1 MAQDD
6 SPQPKPQPQP
16 PPGGKNGPSAWRT
29 LGQLS
34 TLGIAMVA
42 AVAIGLG
49 IGYGL
54 DRLLG
59 TEPWLTM
66 LFALLGIVAAF
77 LNLFR
82 DLRKFGQW

>member
-6 SPQPKPQPQP
+6 SPQPQP
-16 PPGGKNGPSAWRT
+16 PPRGGTPGPSAWRT
-29 LGQLS
+29 LAQLS
-34 TLGIAMVA
+34 TLGIGMVA

-66 LFALLGIVAAF
+66 LFALFGIVAAF

-82 DLRKFGQW
+82 DLKKFGQL

>member
-1 MAQDD
+1 MAEED
-6 SPQPKPQPQP
+6 SPQPQP
-16 PPGGKNGPSAWRT
+16 PRGGKNGPSALRT
-29 LGQLS
+29 LAQLS

-54 DRLLG
+54 DRWLG

-66 LFALLGIVAAF
+66 LFALFGIVAAF

-82 DLRKFGQW
+82 DLKKFGQW

>member
-1 MAQDD
+1 MGQDD
-6 SPQPKPQPQP
+6 SPQPQPQP
-16 PPGGKNGPSAWRT
+16 GGGKNGPSALRT
-29 LGQLS
+29 LAQLS

-66 LFALLGIVAAF
+66 LFALFGIVAAF

-82 DLRKFGQW
+82 DLKKFGQW

>member
-6 SPQPKPQPQP
+6 SPQPQPGPEP
-16 PPGGKNGPSAWRT
+16 PRGGTHGPSAWRT

-34 TLGIAMVA
+34 TLGIGMAV
-42 AVAIGLG
+42 AVAIGLAM
-49 IGYGL
+49 GYGL
-54 DRLLG
+54 DHLLG

-66 LFALLGIVAAF
+66 LFALFGIVAAF

-82 DLRKFGQW
+82 ELKKFGQW